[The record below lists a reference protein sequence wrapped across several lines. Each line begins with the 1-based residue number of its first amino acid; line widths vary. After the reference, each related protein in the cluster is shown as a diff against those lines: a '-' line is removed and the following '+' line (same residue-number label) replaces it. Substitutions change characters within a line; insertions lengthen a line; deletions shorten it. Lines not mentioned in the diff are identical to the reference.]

1 MSSRLVGLMV
11 IVLSV
16 SACAF
21 SPQKVE
27 IAPHVEYSKTDIGN
41 GKTISVAI
49 MDGRDST
56 DIGHRG
62 SAAIANGAKVTS
74 DQNIPETFRQAI
86 FEGLKAKGFS
96 PVDSTKSVSRQL
108 QVEIRSIG
116 YSTSTG
122 FWTGGVETK
131 AAVMCHASV
140 ASNTYDKMYRY
151 SGEERVVFVPTADH
165 NSQLI
170 NKAVNEVLSQMFDDQ
185 ALLSLLAS
193 N

>member
-1 MSSRLVGLMV
+1 
-11 IVLSV
+11 
-16 SACAF
+16 
-21 SPQKVE
+21 
-27 IAPHVEYSKTDIGN
+27 
-41 GKTISVAI
+41 

-62 SAAIANGAKVTS
+62 NASVANGASITS
-74 DQNIPETFRQAI
+74 DQNIPEIFRQAI
-86 FEGLKAKGFS
+86 FDGLRAKGFL
-96 PVDSTKSVSRQL
+96 PVDSTKSLDRQL

-131 AAVMCHASV
+131 AAVMCHASA

-151 SGEERVVFVPTADH
+151 SGEERVVFVPTASH
-165 NSQLI
+165 NGELI
-170 NKAVNEVLSQMFDDQ
+170 NKAVSDVLAQMFDDQ
-185 ALLSLLAS
+185 ALLAVLSS